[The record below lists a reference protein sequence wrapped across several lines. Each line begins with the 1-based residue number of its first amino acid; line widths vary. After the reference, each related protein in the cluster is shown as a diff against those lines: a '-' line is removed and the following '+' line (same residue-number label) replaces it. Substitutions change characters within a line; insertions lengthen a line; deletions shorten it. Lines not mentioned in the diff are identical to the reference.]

1 MITINWINILLICII
16 LCLVIVVV
24 ALLIY
29 NYFLLP
35 DSSNSDS
42 EKIKTDIAKINEFL
56 DKFLIGYPYQEEP
69 QIT

>member
-1 MITINWINILLICII
+1 MIIFNCSNILLICFII
-16 LCLVIVVV
+16 SLIVVVV
-24 ALLIY
+24 ALAIY